1 MKFIEG
7 GLPAKTAIEGAA
19 LIAEWSREA
28 IAERGRFDVAL
39 AGGESP
45 KPIYEALRARRDV
58 EWRRWEV
65 FFGDERVVS
74 SHDPQSNLLGA
85 EETLL
90 NRVALRPEHIHP
102 MYTLGL
108 DVDQAARDYEQEL
121 VSALGSPPVF
131 DLIIL
136 GVGRDGH
143 TLSLPPYCGALFE
156 KERFVM
162 ALVDPEMDPAVDRIT
177 LTPPVVAAARRVLLI
192 ASGRAKAPAM
202 MAVLDDPD
210 DRAKVPAQIIRDAT
224 GEVTV
229 LVDYE
234 LARAIGRA

>member
-1 MKFIEG
+1 MRFIVG
-7 GLPAKTAIEGAA
+7 DNLAKAAAEGASM
-19 LIAEWSREA
+19 IADWSREA
-28 IAERGRFDVAL
+28 IADRGRFDVAL

-45 KPIYEALRARRDV
+45 KPLYEALRARREI
-58 EWRRWEV
+58 EWKRWEV
-65 FFGDERVVS
+65 FFGDERAVS
-74 SHDPQSNLLGA
+74 SHDPRSNQLGA
-85 EETLL
+85 EEALL
-90 NRVALRPEHIHP
+90 NRVALRPERVHP

-108 DVDQAARDYEQEL
+108 DLEQAARDYEQEL
-121 VSALGSPPVF
+121 VTTLGSPPVF
-131 DLIIL
+131 DLVIL

-143 TLSLPPYCGALFE
+143 TLSLPPYCGAIFE

-177 LTPPVVAAARRVLLI
+177 LTPPVVSAARRVLVV
-192 ASGRAKAPAM
+192 ANGRAKAPAM

-210 DRAKVPAQIIRDAT
+210 DRAKVPAQIIRDAA

-234 LARAIGRA
+234 LARALGRA